1 MLQGSF
7 TFKGIPLGK
16 AYLDLA
22 KITLENGTAIAEYR
36 VYANHDVFKADK
48 SQYLTTHVESF
59 PYTTKQIQT
68 LLDNGKAEAKREG
81 KRFNGFTELPE

>member
-7 TFKGIPLGK
+7 TFKGISLRT

-36 VYANHDVFKADK
+36 VYADKAAFEADK
-48 SQYLTTHVESF
+48 SQYLTTHVETFS
-59 PYTTKQIQT
+59 YTTKQIQT
-68 LLDNGKAEAKREG
+68 LLDNGKAEAKKEG
-81 KRFNGFTELPE
+81 KRFNGFTDPSK